1 MTWLRYAYPLT
12 SVIML
17 ALLIWMTSL
26 SQGPLSICLTSWKLT
41 QTSGITTKHPSD
53 FRGLSRRVRGTYTSL
68 PSLISSSRPIYT
80 FFRNSSLE
88 GIYTSTPESVFFIII
103 IFLCFICILS
113 YDARTLLLAFVA
125 HPWSPLVYFLF
136 LSCHPFLSTN
146 GNKVLLIACPS
157 HFALARCIS

>member
-88 GIYTSTPESVFFIII
+88 GIYTPRPQNLCLFYHYYFSLFYMHS
-103 IFLCFICILS
+103 FLRCA
-113 YDARTLLLAFVA
+113 YLALGLRG
-125 HPWSPLVYFLF
+125 S
-136 LSCHPFLSTN
+136 S
-146 GNKVLLIACPS
+146 LIAS
-157 HFALARCIS
+157 RVFSISLLSSISFYKWQ